1 MPFLIENDYSPV
13 YELYI
18 SLHAF
23 IARRRHALLDL
34 GKDWAV
40 RVRHG
45 LNKDFASRLA
55 RIKPESRACVIV
67 PSLVWKTPPAYRQDI
82 GAYLNWLASLPAN
95 DTFSLFQTSARIEVL
110 NKCSDLQ
117 KARDQ
122 AVEVLNLWYEQYYR
136 TVESDLAP
144 KLAEKAELQK
154 IAAKDAN
161 PEDFIEQLTFGLRMQ
176 PIAATQT
183 VVLIPQY
190 HFSPWDVYDLTRDSL
205 ILYYPA
211 NIDTVEPG
219 KPSLALLRLT
229 RALSDEN
236 RLRILRFLSEGQ
248 RSFSEVVRF
257 SGLAKSTV
265 HHHLVALRA
274 SGLVRILVA
283 DGNPGNPDRFT
294 LRPGVTEYVSEQLSG
309 FLNE

>member
-1 MPFLIENDYSPV
+1 MPFLIENDYAPV

-18 SLHAF
+18 SLYAF
-23 IARRRHALLDL
+23 VERRRHALLDL
-34 GKDWAV
+34 GKDWAI

-45 LNKDFASRLA
+45 LHKDFVARLS
-55 RIKPESRACVIV
+55 RIKPDLRACMII
-67 PSLVWKTPPAYRQDI
+67 PSLVWKTPPEYRQDI

-95 DTFSLFQTSARIEVL
+95 DIFNLFQSSARTDTL

-117 KARDQ
+117 QARDQ
-122 AVEVLNLWYEQYYR
+122 AVAVLNLWYEQYYR
-136 TVESDLAP
+136 AVETEVAP
-144 KLAEKAELQK
+144 KLAEKAKLQK
-154 IAAKDAN
+154 VAAQKAN
-161 PEDFIEQLTFGLRMQ
+161 PEDFIEQLTVGLRMQ
-176 PIAATQT
+176 PISATQT
-183 VVLIPQY
+183 VVLVPQY
-190 HFSPWDVYDLTRDSL
+190 HYSPWNVYDLIRDSL
-205 ILYYPA
+205 IIYYPA
-211 NIDTVEPG
+211 NTDDSEPG

-294 LRPGVTEYVSEQLSG
+294 LRPGVAEYIAEQLSG
-309 FLNE
+309 YLNE